1 MIDNALFEFRKG
13 DTYSRDFT
21 ITDYDLEIS
30 KVFFTVKNNSSD
42 KRYVLQKSLIT
53 EGGITTSNG
62 ITLVS
67 DEEGVKTYN
76 ILINATDT
84 DNMKVDYD
92 YFFDIEL
99 VSPGVGTDE
108 IKQTPIL
115 GTFRLKEV
123 ATQTVNEVV

>member
-1 MIDNALFEFRKG
+1 MIEDAKFVFRKG

-21 ITDYDLEIS
+21 ITDYEFDID
-30 KVFFTVKNNSSD
+30 KVFFTIKNNSSD
-42 KRYVLQKSLIT
+42 KRPVLQKTLN
-53 EGGITTSNG
+53 NG

-67 DEEGVKTYN
+67 DEDGVKTYN

-99 VSPGVGTDE
+99 FTTMVGGSD
-108 IKQTPIL
+108 IKQTPIV
-115 GTFRLKEV
+115 GTLTLKEI
-123 ATQTVNEVV
+123 ATDTANEG

>member
-1 MIDNALFEFRKG
+1 MIENVLFEFRKG

-21 ITDYDLEIS
+21 ITDYDLDIS

-42 KRYVLQKSLIT
+42 KRYVLQKYLVTS
-53 EGGITTSNG
+53 GGITTSNG

-67 DEEGVKTYN
+67 DEDNVKTYN
-76 ILINATDT
+76 ILIKATDT
-84 DNMKVDYD
+84 DDMKVDYD
-92 YFFDIEL
+92 YFFDVEI

-108 IKQTPIL
+108 IKQTL
-115 GTFRLKEV
+115 MVGTLRLKEV

>member
-1 MIDNALFEFRKG
+1 MIEDAKFVFRKG

-21 ITDYDLEIS
+21 ITDYEFDID
-30 KVFFTVKNNSSD
+30 KVFFTIKNNSSD
-42 KRYVLQKSLIT
+42 KRPVLQKRL
-53 EGGITTSNG
+53 NDG

-67 DEEGVKTYN
+67 DEDGVKTYN

-99 VSPGVGTDE
+99 LTTIAGGSD

-115 GTFRLKEV
+115 GTLTLKEI
-123 ATQTVNEVV
+123 ATDTANEG

>member
-84 DNMKVDYD
+84 DDMKVDYD
-92 YFFDIEL
+92 YFFDVEI
-99 VSPGVGTDE
+99 VSPGTGTDE
-108 IKQTPIL
+108 IKQTL
-115 GTFRLKEV
+115 MVGTLRLKEV
-123 ATQTVNEVV
+123 ATQTVNEV

>member
-1 MIDNALFEFRKG
+1 MIDNVLFEFRKG

-21 ITDYDLEIS
+21 ITDYELPIS

-42 KRYVLQKSLIT
+42 KRYVLQKSLIINGQII
-53 EGGITTSNG
+53 ESNG

-67 DEEGVKTYN
+67 DEDNVKTYN

-84 DNMKVDYD
+84 DDMKVDYD
-92 YFFDIEL
+92 YFFDVEI

-108 IKQTPIL
+108 IKQTL
-115 GTFRLKEV
+115 MVGTLRLKEV
-123 ATQTVNEVV
+123 ATQTVNEV

>member
-1 MIDNALFEFRKG
+1 MIEDAKFSFRKG

-21 ITDYDLEIS
+21 ITDYEFDID
-30 KVFFTVKNNSSD
+30 KVFFTIKNNSSD
-42 KRYVLQKSLIT
+42 KRPVLQKTLN
-53 EGGITTSNG
+53 NG

-67 DEEGVKTYN
+67 DEDGVKTYN

-99 VSPGVGTDE
+99 FTTMVGGSD
-108 IKQTPIL
+108 IKQTPIV
-115 GTFRLKEV
+115 GTLTLKEI
-123 ATQTVNEVV
+123 ATDTANEG

>member
-21 ITDYDLEIS
+21 ISGYESEIS

-42 KRYVLQKSLIT
+42 KRYVLQKSL
-53 EGGITTSNG
+53 EDGIS
-62 ITLVS
+62 LVS
-67 DEEGVKTYN
+67 DEESIETYN

-92 YFFDIEL
+92 YFFDVEII
-99 VSPGVGTDE
+99 SPGVNNEE
-108 IKQTPIL
+108 IKQTIIT
-115 GTFRLKEV
+115 GTLRLKEV
-123 ATQTVNEVV
+123 ATQTVNER